1 MKKKILI
8 NYWESYYG
16 YSKNSKFKES
26 SFAKFVFSKIKDKK
40 KYKNLIDI
48 GCGNGRDSIFFNK
61 KKLNVLGID
70 ISKSIIKKNSL
81 YSNNRLSFKNFD
93 IEKDSMSKKF
103 NLIYS
108 RFFIHAINE
117 KAENKLLKL
126 IKKIKKKG
134 TLIFLEFR
142 NHNDRIFNIKKIK
155 KHNEIVE
162 FEKGHYRRIIDP
174 IKLKEKFVKKLRCK
188 IIYLKSSKNLSIVKK
203 DNPHLTRIILK
214 F

>member
-1 MKKKILI
+1 MKKKKLI
-8 NYWESYYG
+8 NYWETYYG
-16 YSKNSKFKES
+16 KNSKFKES
-26 SFAKFVFSKIKDKK
+26 TFAKFVISKIKNKG

-70 ISKSIIKKNSL
+70 ISKSVIKKNSL
-81 YSNNRLSFKNFD
+81 YSNSKLRFKNFD
-93 IEKDSMSKKF
+93 VEKDTMTKKF
-103 NLIYS
+103 DLIYS
-108 RFFIHAINE
+108 RFFIHAIDEN
-117 KAENKLLKL
+117 AENNLLKL

-142 NHNDRIFNIKKIK
+142 NHKDRIFTIKKLK

-174 IKLKEKFVKKLRCK
+174 IKFTEKFIKNLRCK
-188 IIYLKSSKNLSIVKK
+188 IIYRKSSKNLSIVKK
-203 DNPHLTRIILK
+203 DNPNLTRIIFK

>member
-1 MKKKILI
+1 MKKKTLI
-8 NYWESYYG
+8 NYWETYYG
-16 YSKNSKFKES
+16 KNSKFKES
-26 SFAKFVFSKIKDKK
+26 SFARFVFNKIKYKK

-61 KKLNVLGID
+61 KKLDVLGID
-70 ISKSIIKKNSL
+70 ISKSAIKKNSL
-81 YSNNRLSFKNFD
+81 YSNNKLRFKNFD
-93 IEKDSMSKKF
+93 VEKDIMSKKF
-103 NLIYS
+103 DLIYS

-117 KAENKLLKL
+117 KAENNLLKL

-142 NHNDRIFNIKKIK
+142 NHKDRIFTIKKLK
-155 KHNEIVE
+155 RHNKIVE

-174 IKLKEKFVKKLRCK
+174 IKFTKKFVKNLRCK

-203 DNPHLTRIILK
+203 DNPHLTRIIFK

>member
-8 NYWESYYG
+8 NYWETYYG
-16 YSKNSKFKES
+16 KKSKLKES
-26 SFAKFVFSKIKDKK
+26 SFAKFVFNKIKDKK

-103 NLIYS
+103 SLIYS

-117 KAENKLLKL
+117 KAENNLLKL

-174 IKLKEKFVKKLRCK
+174 IKFTKKFVKNLRCK
-188 IIYLKSSKNLSIVKK
+188 IIYFKSSKNLSIVKK
-203 DNPHLTRIILK
+203 DNPHLTRIIFK